1 MNVKVIFNTNKKL
14 KDAAMKKARKEGL
27 TYSAVLNIATQA
39 YVGDRLEITALD
51 RKLEQARVARRIL
64 QHESAAQT
72 PPTVAAP
79 VSIGETKAPGDERG
93 PA

>member
-51 RKLEQARVARRIL
+51 RKLEQAREEIRQGRYYT
-64 QHESAAQT
+64 HEQMLKMLGLKDS
-72 PPTVAAP
+72 
-79 VSIGETKAPGDERG
+79 K
-93 PA
+93 

>member
-51 RKLEQARVARRIL
+51 RKLEQAREEIRQGRYYT
-64 QHESAAQT
+64 HEQML
-72 PPTVAAP
+72 
-79 VSIGETKAPGDERG
+79 KMRG
-93 PA
+93 LKDSE